1 MELDDSKFLRGRD
14 ALPPQCLAQNV
25 YYNTGWRNEWMDRW
39 LKKQIHIN
47 TFMTLLSINI
57 DLIGKRYSKSS
68 ISIMINL
75 LRLKWFKFGLEF
87 CLLLINL

>member
-1 MELDDSKFLRGRD
+1 MELDDSKLLRGSD
-14 ALPPQCLAQNV
+14 ALPPQCLTQNI

-39 LKKQIHIN
+39 LKKQIHTNIL
-47 TFMTLLSINI
+47 MTRLSINI
-57 DLIGKRYSKSS
+57 DLIGRRYSTSS

-75 LRLKWFKFGLEF
+75 VRLKWFKLSLEF